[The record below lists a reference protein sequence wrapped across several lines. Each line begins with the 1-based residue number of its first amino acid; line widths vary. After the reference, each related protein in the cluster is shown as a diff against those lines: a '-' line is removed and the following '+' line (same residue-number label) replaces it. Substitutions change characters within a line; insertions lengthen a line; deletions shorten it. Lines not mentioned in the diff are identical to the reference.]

1 MTEIA
6 KEYGTAL
13 FMLALEADKK
23 KEYAEALDTVLE
35 VFCEKPE
42 YSGIISSPAISLEER
57 LKVIEEAFSAYIPED
72 VLSYL
77 KLLCEKGRIFCF
89 ADSVKEYMLLL
100 EESQRVA
107 KAKITTAV
115 EMTDDEKQKLLKKL
129 ESISKKTVEPEY
141 YIDKSLLGGVV
152 IELEGRV
159 IDSSLKTQ
167 LRDIKEVIKK

>member
-1 MTEIA
+1 MTEIG

-23 KEYAEALDTVLE
+23 KEYAEALDTVSQ
-35 VFCEKPE
+35 VFCENPD
-42 YSGIISSPAISLEER
+42 YIGIISSPAISLEER
-57 LKVIEEAFSAYIPED
+57 LKVIEEAFSSFIPED

-77 KLLCEKGRIFCF
+77 QLLCEKGRMFCF

-100 EESQRVA
+100 EESQRMA

-115 EMTDDEKQKLLKKL
+115 EMTGDEKMRLVKKL
-129 ESISKKTVEPEY
+129 EDISKKAVEPEY